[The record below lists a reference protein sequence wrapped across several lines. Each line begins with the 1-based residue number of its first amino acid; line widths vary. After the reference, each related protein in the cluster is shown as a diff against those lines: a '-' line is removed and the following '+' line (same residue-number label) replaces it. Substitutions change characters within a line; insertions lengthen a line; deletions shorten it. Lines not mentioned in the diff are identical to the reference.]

1 MTNELKIKISADLDD
16 LKKGLSQAEAE
27 VGRFSTAAGRASSS
41 ASSALNKVS
50 DSAVSTAQTFTLLE
64 NAPFTFGV
72 NAQKASNEV
81 EQGLASVDASVNKTT
96 RSFTLLSKAPF
107 TFGVNAK
114 KALTDV
120 RNASNATVPSVN
132 KLTKELKGTN
142 TIGIEF
148 SRIIQDAPYGIIG
161 IGNNIT
167 QLTQNFANLKQ
178 QTGSTSKALKVAFSS
193 LLSGTNLLVLGIS
206 AVTTAFTLYS
216 MYSRKAK
223 KDTED
228 LDDGTKRYIDTLEG
242 VARAQADGAVNAQK
256 DLAQLRL
263 LYSATQNQTLAM
275 EDRRKAAEEL
285 IRQYPKQ
292 FEGLSKEAILAG
304 EASESY
310 NKLSKSLIATARA
323 SAVYSKVADNQAKI
337 LDKQLRIADLAAEQT
352 RLQAQRDAQQAA
364 AIRAQQQATGL
375 GSGSLEA
382 GLARRAQAQVEA
394 TQKRIR
400 DGQLEIAKLTT
411 ENNEL
416 QEYYNKLIADG
427 ADLSGRLATGL
438 GGAGKKTKEESDKL
452 AEALVKNEERVQ
464 AAIRTGRDKEIEE
477 ARIRYEN
484 LYKMAGDNAAAR
496 VQIAEQEADEIAAIN
511 RKYDEKAMS
520 EAIKAEQWRWN
531 AILKQVEK
539 AAKDKEKVEET
550 ARKKREKAEKDLAKR
565 IYEEHL
571 YYSQQIGN
579 AVGNALEDALGRG
592 ENFFKA
598 LRDEFKRTLIRM
610 AADAAAAQIGK
621 AIMAGI
627 SSSSGGKGG
636 GFWGFLGGLFRIGS
650 NFFKGS
656 GFSSGSFPTGNYGG
670 GNFPA
675 TNPIRG
681 GGFVPGIQSS
691 APTSNSNSVSVLRGT
706 DLYMS
711 NNRTIRLNDRFNG
724 GQ

>member
-16 LKKGLSQAEAE
+16 LKKGLSDADRQVE
-27 VGRFSTAAGRASSS
+27 GFSSKTSGAATKLASSLDNAS
-41 ASSALNKVS
+41 ASS
-50 DSAVSTAQTFTLLE
+50 
-64 NAPFTFGV
+64 V
-72 NAQKASNEV
+72 N
-81 EQGLASVDASVNKTT
+81 L
-96 RSFTLLSKAPF
+96 
-107 TFGVNAK
+107 
-114 KALTDV
+114 
-120 RNASNATVPSVN
+120 SNATEMSADQLAAWDAAARRNQLEQYDANVRKTTKDVKALATAQQSLSGTSK
-132 KLTKELKGTN
+132 KLGGEIRANSAVAT
-142 TIGIEF
+142 EF
-148 SRIIQDAPYGIIG
+148 SRIVQDAPYGIIG
-161 IGNNIT
+161 VGNNIT
-167 QLTQNFANLKQ
+167 QLTQSFANLRA
-178 QTGSTSKALKVAFSS
+178 QTGSTSKALKMAFTG
-193 LLSGTNLLVLGIS
+193 LFSGTNLLVLGIS

-292 FEGLSKEAILAG
+292 FEGLTAEKVLAG
-304 EASESY
+304 EAADAY
-310 NKLSKSLIATARA
+310 DRLSKSLVATARA

-375 GSGSLEA
+375 GSGALEA
-382 GLARRAQAQVEA
+382 GLARRAQAQVEE

-411 ENNEL
+411 ENNDL

-438 GGAGKKTKEESDKL
+438 GDAGKKTKEESDKL

-464 AAIRTGRDKEIEE
+464 TAIRTGRDKEIEE

-520 EAIKAEQWRWN
+520 EALKVEQWKWN

-565 IYEEHL
+565 IYEENL
-571 YYSQQIGN
+571 YYSQQLGN

-636 GFWGFLGGLFRIGS
+636 GFWGFLGGLFRFGS

-656 GFSSGSFPTGNYGG
+656 GYSSGSFPTGNYGG

-691 APTSNSNSVSVLRGT
+691 SKPLDINVTGVMRGQDIMMT
-706 DLYMS
+706 
-711 NNRTIRLNDRFNG
+711 NNRATKFNDRFNG

>member
-16 LKKGLSQAEAE
+16 LKKGLSDADRQVE
-27 VGRFSTAAGRASSS
+27 GFSSKTSGAATKLASSLDNAS
-41 ASSALNKVS
+41 ASS
-50 DSAVSTAQTFTLLE
+50 
-64 NAPFTFGV
+64 V
-72 NAQKASNEV
+72 N
-81 EQGLASVDASVNKTT
+81 L
-96 RSFTLLSKAPF
+96 
-107 TFGVNAK
+107 
-114 KALTDV
+114 
-120 RNASNATVPSVN
+120 SNATEMSADQLAAWDAAARRNQLEQYDANVRKTTKDVKALATAQQSLSGTSK
-132 KLTKELKGTN
+132 KLGGEIRAN
-142 TIGIEF
+142 SAVAVEF
-148 SRIIQDAPYGIIG
+148 SRIVQDAPYGIIG
-161 IGNNIT
+161 VGNNIT
-167 QLTQNFANLKQ
+167 QLTQSFANLRA
-178 QTGSTSKALKVAFSS
+178 QTGSTSKALKMAFSS

-285 IRQYPKQ
+285 IRQYPRQ
-292 FEGLSKEAILAG
+292 FEGLTAEKVLAG
-304 EASESY
+304 EAADAY
-310 NKLSKSLIATARA
+310 DRLSKSLVATARA

-382 GLARRAQAQVEA
+382 GLARRAQAQVEE

-452 AEALVKNEERVQ
+452 AEALIKNEERVQ
-464 AAIRTGRDKEIEE
+464 AAIRTGRDKELEE
-477 ARIRYEN
+477 ARVRYEN

-520 EAIKAEQWRWN
+520 EALKVEQWKWN

-565 IYEEHL
+565 IYEENL
-571 YYSQQIGN
+571 YYSQQLGN

-621 AIMAGI
+621 AIMSGI

-636 GFWGFLGGLFRIGS
+636 GFWGFLGGLFRFGS

-691 APTSNSNSVSVLRGT
+691 SKPLDINVTGVMRGQDIMMT
-706 DLYMS
+706 
-711 NNRTIRLNDRFNG
+711 NNRATKFNDRFNG